1 MFWQGVSCKNILA
14 DVNESKEVPDRYLP
28 IVYNF
33 GRLREPILE
42 SDHLVTTTFSNSL
55 GGCLRELRLY
65 IEFSTPDSALQT
77 F

>member
-42 SDHLVTTTFSNSL
+42 SDHL
-55 GGCLRELRLY
+55 
-65 IEFSTPDSALQT
+65 
-77 F
+77 